1 MCIVFGVLCAF
12 FLVRSSFHNDEYI
25 FITYSHVKNTNF
37 MSVFVHCSAF
47 PVASFDGKK
56 YLVLSTTSWAGGKNN
71 FLGVAYVD
79 AFSSF

>member
-1 MCIVFGVLCAF
+1 MTK
-12 FLVRSSFHNDEYI
+12 YI

-71 FLGVAYVD
+71 FLGVA
-79 AFSSF
+79 